1 MVTWGCAPRSVRYYS
16 FTSLAPMMNFFP
28 FVQIETISPRPLL
41 FVVGERA
48 VSAYFSEDAYSKAG
62 EPKELYVVPG
72 ASHVDLYDKEEYMPI
87 AKLAS
92 FFNDY
97 LK

>member
-1 MVTWGCAPRSVRYYS
+1 
-16 FTSLAPMMNFFP
+16 MMNFFP